1 MKAFGGELREIWM
14 IFAFFDTLLS
24 SCYIEGIQPEIWHEL
39 WHGLLHFK
47 HMYPLVYSIKHY
59 PKEPAANGTAM
70 AECYM
75 AEAGGKGAGKWD

>member
-1 MKAFGGELREIWM
+1 MNCG
-14 IFAFFDTLLS
+14 
-24 SCYIEGIQPEIWHEL
+24 
-39 WHGLLHFK
+39 HGLLHSK
-47 HMYPLVYSIKHY
+47 QIYLLVYSIKHY